1 MVHAKGA
8 RLGLAHADASE
19 SHATTALAD
28 ERLIVQR
35 RWSQDDSSSRELE
48 HSRTEDRREATD
60 RSSQDDRKAHYREAQ
75 HGEAQHGQAQDDRET
90 DDSEARRPQDHGSP
104 EDRRALDGEAHDT
117 PHLRDAQE
125 APLGQAKH

>member
-1 MVHAKGA
+1 MVRAEGA

-35 RWSQDDSSSRELE
+35 RRSQDDSSSRELE

-60 RSSQDDRKAHYREAQ
+60 RSSQDDRETHYREAE
-75 HGEAQHGQAQDDRET
+75 HGEAQHGQAQHRET
-90 DDSEARRPQDHGSP
+90 DDREARRPQDHGSP
-104 EDRRALDGEAHDT
+104 EDHRALDGEART
-117 PHLRDAQE
+117 APQLRDAQE
-125 APLGQAKH
+125 APLGQARH